1 MLTSC
6 PSCNAR
12 YNLTAAQLGPQ
23 GRNLKCAKCGHQWF
37 VPPEDPNPEPD
48 LDIPPPIPPTNG
60 VGLDEMAFVGNQPVW
75 WRKFGASLTLWLVL
89 AVGALA
95 VALAVAL
102 WLLLTPPE
110 GETTATGPAAITDP
124 QPTNLTLSDLSRDIL
139 EDGALV
145 ILKFTGTVTNN
156 GKTTQTVPELRLQLL
171 DKKGIELDFWP
182 ADVAKPSLEAGES
195 TRWTARFLNPPL
207 DRIATWRAFFKTNA
221 TSPLVPAQVTTTEEI
236 SPTQQTSNTTLE

>member
-6 PSCNAR
+6 PSCTTR
-12 YNLTAAQLGPQ
+12 YNLTAAQLGTK

-37 VPPEDPNPEPD
+37 VPPEEPNPEPD

-95 VALAVAL
+95 FSLAVAL
-102 WLLLTPPE
+102 WLLLAPQE
-110 GETTATGPAAITDP
+110 GGPLTTGPAAITDP
-124 QPTNLTLSDLSRDIL
+124 QPTNLTLSNLTRDIQ

-145 ILKFTGTVTNN
+145 ILRFTGTVTNN
-156 GKTTQTVPELRLQLL
+156 GKTTQPLPELRLQLL
-171 DKKGIELDFWP
+171 DAKGIELDFWP

-195 TRWTARFLNPPL
+195 ARWTARFLNPPL
-207 DRIATWRAFFKTNA
+207 ERIATWRAFFKTAPSAPLIPATVAETNA
-221 TSPLVPAQVTTTEEI
+221 TKTTSETDPI
-236 SPTQQTSNTTLE
+236 R